1 MTQNEIYVLLVSSL
15 RYALAKPGIHLEEIC
30 ELVRKHACQ
39 LTKTQLEVLV
49 VELRS
54 QAHGIK
60 ALEDL
65 LGDLQTQMAAYSR
78 LV

>member
-15 RYALAKPGIHLEEIC
+15 RYALAKPGHHIGEIC
-30 ELVRKHACQ
+30 ELVRKHACS

-54 QAHGIK
+54 QVNGHK
-60 ALEDL
+60 LFEDL
-65 LGDLQTQMAAYSR
+65 LADLNCQMAAYSR